1 MRQQT
6 RGDRRHI
13 WEESKNRG
21 GILVR
26 NGGDGREDED
36 ATDNTDTGEMFE
48 NDDKRDHKLIV
59 EEDGGPIRIIDTDEV

>member
-21 GILVR
+21 GILGR
-26 NGGDGREDED
+26 NGGDGQEDED

-48 NDDKRDHKLIV
+48 NDDKRDNKLIV